1 MNYRKVYDD
10 LILKAKNRNL
20 DGYKEIHH
28 ILPRCL
34 GGKDDKQ
41 NLVELTAREHFIAHL
56 LLVKIYNNNLRLVKA
71 VAMMCIGQNERKLT
85 NRMYGKMRELF
96 SLSMSESQS
105 GQKNS
110 QYGTRWIRNL
120 ETKETKKISKN
131 DSLPNGWLEGRKIIF
146 KEKDSSE
153 KLRIKELKKK
163 EIVEKYTHWYELY
176 KKLGFEKF
184 VIETGYN
191 KSKPN
196 LVQNFAKHVENFVP
210 QNGKKRG

>member
-1 MNYRKVYDD
+1 MNYNKVYNA
-10 LILKAKNRNL
+10 LILKAKNRKL
-20 DGYKEIHH
+20 DGYTEVHH

-34 GGKDDKQ
+34 GGKDDKH

-71 VAMMCIGQNERKLT
+71 VAMMCIGQTERKLT
-85 NRMYGKMRELF
+85 NRLYGKMKELF
-96 SLSMSESQS
+96 SLAMSESQS

-110 QYGTRWIRNL
+110 QYGTRWIHNL

-131 DSLPNGWLEGRKIIF
+131 NSLPNGWLEGRKIIF
-146 KEKDSSE
+146 EEKDISE
-153 KLRIKELKKK
+153 KIKAKELKKK
-163 EIVEKYTHWYELY
+163 ELVEKYTYWYELY
-176 KKLGFEKF
+176 KKLGFKRF
-184 VIETGYN
+184 VIETGYD

-196 LVQNFAKHVENFVP
+196 LVQNFAKHVESFVP